1 MYVLLFDCLLFANTI
16 KPNPSTKRTP
26 TQDLADFF
34 RNTAPPGQENTALPS
49 TRSRKASMNATRAPQ
64 VLPVSRGPVPSSNGV
79 VSDKMP
85 KSKSKNPL
93 GEPRDAKVDRMSGV
107 RDLADYARSTGPSNS
122 DQLPK
127 AVVSGLVTPSTD
139 RPVEMAAPNSPTDR
153 SKTPRPQS
161 RLKFQAR
168 DPRPSRHAESTDLMD
183 FIRQGPPRSQD
194 EQLSDRQAPSV
205 RTTTASDSTNN
216 RMSSNTKGSVETNG
230 VSSRPNSESPL
241 ISQDNKPRT
250 PTAPSSAQQVSQV
263 EPKAQPKVRK
273 PAKDPYAI
281 DYNDDDLTNAR
292 PAKKKN
298 EESLIDFLR
307 NTEPPSS
314 AAIAQPVVSPS
325 AHRQVT
331 NTVARNTQARAR
343 AESPHLTQSGSKLD
357 SYRPTQVT
365 HASHVDRNRNKTKM
379 RNGSQPTQNGNGNT
393 QTMKAF
399 GAGQG
404 SDAADLDNYLKS
416 TRPTSVQAGWTEPL
430 VNKQVNGVRGGEG
443 GGLRK
448 FFSIKRK

>member
-1 MYVLLFDCLLFANTI
+1 
-16 KPNPSTKRTP
+16 
-26 TQDLADFF
+26 
-34 RNTAPPGQENTALPS
+34 
-49 TRSRKASMNATRAPQ
+49 MNATRAPQ
-64 VLPVSRGPVPSSNGV
+64 VLPVSRGPVPSSNGIAV
-79 VSDKMP
+79 EKSP
-85 KSKSKNPL
+85 KSKHKNPL

-107 RDLADYARSTGPSNS
+107 RDLADYARSTGPSNP

-127 AVVSGLVTPSTD
+127 AVVSGLVTNSTD
-139 RPVEMAAPNSPTDR
+139 RAVEMAAPNSPTDR

-183 FIRQGPPRSQD
+183 FIREGPPRSTD
-194 EQLSDRQAPSV
+194 EQLSERQAPSL

-216 RMSSNTKGSVETNG
+216 HISSNTKGSVETNG
-230 VSSRPNSESPL
+230 VSSTTGSQSPL
-241 ISQDNKPRT
+241 INQDNKPRT
-250 PTAPSSAQQVSQV
+250 PTAPAFAQQVSQA
-263 EPKAQPKVRK
+263 EPNAQRK
-273 PAKDPYAI
+273 PRKAVKDPYAI
-281 DYNDDDLTNAR
+281 DYDDDDLTTAR
-292 PAKKKN
+292 PVKKKN

-314 AAIAQPVVSPS
+314 DAIAQPITSPS

-331 NTVARNTQARAR
+331 NVQAKNTQTRAR
-343 AESPHLTQSGSKLD
+343 AESPHLTQAGSKLD

-365 HASHVDRNRNKTKM
+365 HASHVERNRNKAKG
-379 RNGSQPTQNGNGNT
+379 RNGVTTQNGNGTT

-399 GAGQG
+399 GGGQG
-404 SDAADLDNYLKS
+404 GDAADLDNYLKS

-430 VNKQVNGVRGGEG
+430 VNKQVNGVRGGES